1 MQLTL
6 QQGRRGKNKQRLDT
20 DPLAKPTEIH
30 NAVLALYPMK
40 SATPLQKG
48 ASFVTETGLEHP
60 SGQPDLPGLVRGC
73 TTQCCGHPLG

>member
-1 MQLTL
+1 MQLML

-40 SATPLQKG
+40 SATSLQKG
-48 ASFVTETGLEHP
+48 ASFVTET
-60 SGQPDLPGLVRGC
+60 LVWS
-73 TTQCCGHPLG
+73 TQADSQIYQGW

>member
-48 ASFVTETGLEHP
+48 ASFVTET
-60 SGQPDLPGLVRGC
+60 LVWS
-73 TTQCCGHPLG
+73 TQADIQIYQGW

>member
-6 QQGRRGKNKQRLDT
+6 QQGRKGKNKQRLDT
-20 DPLAKPTEIH
+20 DPLAKPTEIP

-48 ASFVTETGLEHP
+48 ASFVTET
-60 SGQPDLPGLVRGC
+60 LVRS
-73 TTQCCGHPLG
+73 TQADSQIYQGW

>member
-6 QQGRRGKNKQRLDT
+6 QQGCKGKNKQRLDT
-20 DPLAKPTEIH
+20 DPLAKPTEIP

-48 ASFVTETGLEHP
+48 ASFVTET
-60 SGQPDLPGLVRGC
+60 LVRS
-73 TTQCCGHPLG
+73 TQADSQIYQGW